1 MTRIVLLAPGD
12 VIERCEAEI
21 KERGIKTKIKDW
33 KDDKTKEEQKQ
44 DKGAE
49 STVDGHRNGVAES
62 IGEGR
67 SREDTQSLDGGTGGL
82 PGRRELGSGKRR
94 DTASAPEGS
103 RRDDKKEKNTQ
114 LPVLLDKPETKTED
128 LKEGKEDKEH
138 VGAKFNGD
146 KGKETAV
153 QIKTK
158 ILVLH
163 DEIADKLEEEYD
175 MKVETT
181 IGKMTL
187 DDDIMILEFGP
198 ALLKRMGFGTDV
210 KDEQNDEMK
219 RLRRVSETVNTKK
232 KTGTMKKTVRVDSE
246 KGLSELVGRRR
257 IDPSTK
263 KNLTHNTTRVS
274 LISNAI
280 EDVERAHVIFTAP
293 TGDTNWKEVAR
304 TATRR
309 SNIRA
314 YRHTPGEVSLVEA
327 FTTLLDVV

>member
-33 KDDKTKEEQKQ
+33 KDKAKEGQRQE
-44 DKGAE
+44 KGE
-49 STVDGHRNGVAES
+49 ENTVDGHRNGAAES

-67 SREDTQSLDGGTGGL
+67 PGEDTQSLDGSAGGL
-82 PGRRELGSGKRR
+82 SGRRESRSGKRG
-94 DTASAPEGS
+94 DIASTSEGS
-103 RRDDKKEKNTQ
+103 RRDDKKEKDTQ
-114 LPVLLDKPETKTED
+114 LPVLLDKSETKIED
-128 LKEGKEDKEH
+128 FKEGKEDKEH
-138 VGAKFNGD
+138 VGTKSDGD

-153 QIKTK
+153 QVKTK
-158 ILVLH
+158 IFVLH

-198 ALLKRMGFGTDV
+198 ALLKRMGFGADV

-232 KTGTMKKTVRVDSE
+232 KTGTTKKTVRVDSE

-257 IDPSTK
+257 VDPSTK

-304 TATRR
+304 TATKR